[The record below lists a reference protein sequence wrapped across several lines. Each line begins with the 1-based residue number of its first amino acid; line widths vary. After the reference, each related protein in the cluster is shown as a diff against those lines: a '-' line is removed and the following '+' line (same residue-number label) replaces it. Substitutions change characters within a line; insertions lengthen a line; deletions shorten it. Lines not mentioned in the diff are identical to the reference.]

1 MKTVKFKLISA
12 LLLLIIAFS
21 LTNCIISKD
30 DKKEYDQLKARCELE
45 SQNKITVRQ
54 VFEAINARDFEK
66 MRTFYAPEYKMTGPR
81 LPNAY
86 TIDSLIQYIQRDIAV
101 FPDWK
106 YSVENMVAQG
116 DTVAV
121 KIAQFG
127 VQANEYMGIKP
138 KANQISRAAIFITVF
153 SNGKLKETWI
163 LQDNLGFM
171 EQIGMQLTVKP
182 EDKTKGKR

>member
-45 SQNKITVRQ
+45 SQNKSTVRQ

-86 TIDSLIQYIQRDIAV
+86 TIDSLIQYIQRDIDIVMNGIEEEFDYPV
-101 FPDWK
+101 FVKPANMGS
-106 YSVENMVAQG
+106 SV
-116 DTVAV
+116 
-121 KIAQFG
+121 
-127 VQANEYMGIKP
+127 GIS
-138 KANQISRAAIFITVF
+138 KAHDRGELVAAIKEAFVYD
-153 SNGKLKETWI
+153 NKLI
-163 LQDNLGFM
+163 LEAF
-171 EQIGMQLTVKP
+171 VKGR
-182 EDKTKGKR
+182 EIE